1 MMLSFCDGDYSTA
14 DDKLKKL
21 CDFDGAIIVVHEDK
35 DKKRTAWL
43 GNGKIVADN
52 FEDSKYNGYV
62 FRFGKHFKQLHNF
75 DYDSLMEEFRS
86 AANGRS

>member
-21 CDFDGAIIVVHEDK
+21 CDFVGEISVVHEDA

-43 GNGKIVADN
+43 GNGKTVA
-52 FEDSKYNGYV
+52 
-62 FRFGKHFKQLHNF
+62 
-75 DYDSLMEEFRS
+75 
-86 AANGRS
+86 

>member
-21 CDFDGAIIVVHEDK
+21 CDFDGAIIVVHEDV

-43 GNGKIVADN
+43 GNGKTVA
-52 FEDSKYNGYV
+52 
-62 FRFGKHFKQLHNF
+62 
-75 DYDSLMEEFRS
+75 
-86 AANGRS
+86 